1 MSDIIHNLMIKTHIP
16 TGLKYLCYSI
26 QSGANLKKYRG
37 SGIRWKNTL
46 KKHKAKLTDID
57 TNYVLVTE
65 DYKLLKETA
74 IKLSIEFN
82 IVESDEWANLKIEC
96 GDGGSTSTGK
106 KWVTNGTE
114 DLYIMK
120 DDPLPVGYRYGRC
133 KCIFNDSE
141 KQKEFSA
148 RSDRT
153 KAAVSTKHFHQT
165 RREEGKPW
173 LEWVG
178 RKGCENS
185 MAKRIITPGGEFGSI
200 EDARKFHDLT
210 TYRIYKNIEKY
221 PEQWKVL

>member
-1 MSDIIHNLMIKTHIP
+1 MSDIVHNLMIKTHIP

-26 QSGANLKKYRG
+26 QSGASLKKYRG

-46 KKHKAKLTDID
+46 KKYKAKLTDID

-65 DYKLLKETA
+65 DYELLKETA

-82 IVESDEWANLKIEC
+82 VVESDEWANLKIEC

-106 KWVTNGTE
+106 KWVTNGLE

-120 DDPLPVGYRYGRC
+120 TDLVPDGYRYGRS
-133 KCIFNDSE
+133 KCIFNDKE
-141 KQKEFSA
+141 KQKEFSSRA
-148 RSDRT
+148 DRI
-153 KAAVSTKHFHQT
+153 KAAASTKRFHQK

-173 LEWVG
+173 LQWVAK
-178 RKGCENS
+178 KGGENPA
-185 MAKRIITPGGEFGSI
+185 AKRIITPDGEFGSI
-200 EDARKFHDLT
+200 EDARKFHNLT
-210 TYRIYKNIEKY
+210 VYRIYKNIEKY